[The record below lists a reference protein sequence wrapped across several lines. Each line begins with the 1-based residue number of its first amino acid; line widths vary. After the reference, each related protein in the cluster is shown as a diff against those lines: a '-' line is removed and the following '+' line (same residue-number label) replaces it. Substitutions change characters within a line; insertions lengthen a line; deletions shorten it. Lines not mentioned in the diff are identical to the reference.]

1 MKFYAGLDI
10 SQSETAICV
19 VDETGQIVREQKVE
33 TEPELLL
40 SALRAHNVSFE
51 RVGLEACPLSE
62 WLFAELTAAGL
73 PAICVE
79 VRRLRATLAGLINKT
94 DKNDAR
100 GIAQVMRTGW
110 FKAVHV
116 KSRTSQELRFL
127 LAARKSTLDRVQDAE
142 NELRGALKTFGLKVG
157 STTRRTFAARIR
169 ELVADLHILTT
180 IVEPL
185 LAVRAVLIEQH
196 NRLHKL
202 VLEQVREDTVCRRL
216 MTVPGVGPVVALS
229 FKTAI
234 DAPARFARSR
244 SVGAYLGLTPRRYQS
259 GEIDR
264 TGRISKIGDRAV
276 RTALFEAAS
285 VLLTRTT
292 RWSKLKAWAVRLA
305 QRSGAK
311 TAKVALA
318 RKLAVILH
326 RVWIDGT
333 DFQWQTAENR

>member
-1 MKFYAGLDI
+1 M
-10 SQSETAICV
+10 
-19 VDETGQIVREQKVE
+19 
-33 TEPELLL
+33 
-40 SALRAHNVSFE
+40 
-51 RVGLEACPLSE
+51 
-62 WLFAELTAAGL
+62 
-73 PAICVE
+73 
-79 VRRLRATLAGLINKT
+79 
-94 DKNDAR
+94 
-100 GIAQVMRTGW
+100 
-110 FKAVHV
+110 
-116 KSRTSQELRFL
+116 
-127 LAARKSTLDRVQDAE
+127 QDAE

-318 RKLAVILH
+318 RMLAVILH
-326 RVWIDGT
+326 RIWIDGT
-333 DFQWQTAENR
+333 DFQCKPLRIDDPPAKLTVKECGSRSRRGRGSGEAGSRHGLACTQKPGFQMRSPILPTRSCGAGRRPRTEARTPSVPRSRP